1 MRKNGSIYI
10 FVFSFAGSYFEK
22 VLLVLR
28 DVKSHYGSWRREMIV
43 SFFQMKLMAIV
54 FLVETLLLVNK
65 SNEGIECDNV

>member
-1 MRKNGSIYI
+1 
-10 FVFSFAGSYFEK
+10 
-22 VLLVLR
+22 
-28 DVKSHYGSWRREMIV
+28 MIV